1 MCEILRRKSTR
12 KKVRTTI
19 VEKMKI
25 IIDRENVSSFQFRD
39 SRVVS
44 LDTEDKTEIRPPSI
58 VHAKSN
64 VYLILYL

>member
-1 MCEILRRKSTR
+1 
-12 KKVRTTI
+12 
-19 VEKMKI
+19 MKI